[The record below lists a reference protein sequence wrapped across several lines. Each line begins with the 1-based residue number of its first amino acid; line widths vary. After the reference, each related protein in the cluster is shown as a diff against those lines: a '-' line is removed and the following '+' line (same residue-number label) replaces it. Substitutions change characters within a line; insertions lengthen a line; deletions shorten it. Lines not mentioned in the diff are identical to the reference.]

1 VAHGE
6 VEVEPVLPGD
16 DVVVL
21 VLMQP
26 DVGVVLLSCMFYV
39 HQAMIL
45 NALVVDF
52 GSLWELCECV

>member
-1 VAHGE
+1 
-6 VEVEPVLPGD
+6 VLPGD